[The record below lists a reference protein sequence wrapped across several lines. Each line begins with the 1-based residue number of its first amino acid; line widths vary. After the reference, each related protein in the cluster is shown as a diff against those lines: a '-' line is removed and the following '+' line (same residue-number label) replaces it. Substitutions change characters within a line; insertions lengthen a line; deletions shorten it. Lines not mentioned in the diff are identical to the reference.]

1 LLNPLGAC
9 IGACHAAAAT
19 TSLMEPVSP
28 LVPEPLGPR
37 FPPFEPEPRPAPE
50 PEARLEP
57 EPRPEERMDPFSPRV
72 PDEEE
77 PRRRR
82 CTVEEVDPRFGRSP
96 CHSDFA
102 MTFSG
107 TRREFRVTEPGGIAT
122 VFDAKQGPILYEVKT
137 GYGWVLNQNLGP
149 EMEQRRNEVINRF
162 QEQAGVQL
170 FIATRCGYELD
181 WYFNSRSVAE
191 FFDPL

>member
-1 LLNPLGAC
+1 
-9 IGACHAAAAT
+9 
-19 TSLMEPVSP
+19 
-28 LVPEPLGPR
+28 
-37 FPPFEPEPRPAPE
+37 
-50 PEARLEP
+50 
-57 EPRPEERMDPFSPRV
+57 MDPFSPRV

-122 VFDAKQGPILYEVKT
+122 VFDAKRGPILYEVKT

-162 QEQAGVQL
+162 QEQAAVQL

-191 FFDPL
+191 FFDPLIAPMPVRWRPYNCDTDSDHTW